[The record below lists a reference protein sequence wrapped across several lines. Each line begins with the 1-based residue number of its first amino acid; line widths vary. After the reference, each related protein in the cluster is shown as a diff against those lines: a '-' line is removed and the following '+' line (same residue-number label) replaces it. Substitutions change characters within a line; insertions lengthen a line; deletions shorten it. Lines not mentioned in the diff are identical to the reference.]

1 MLLVHHIALA
11 TANVIKTLLVCY
23 YYCALASFE
32 CVCACWLPLSFCMF
46 GDIFCVLCI
55 IIWYLRV
62 YIALCGRV
70 SSILSPFSVARLV
83 LCPPVI
89 YIGSI
94 FFQVFII
101 FFVILS
107 IFLFSYCLL
116 LSFVVLFSC
125 VYGCKTVFGGLLLFF
140 AGVLCFPASMC
151 LQKACL
157 HILFHLHLYFHFN
170 ESNIVFERVD
180 GQCTDALGCFVWLC

>member
-32 CVCACWLPLSFCMF
+32 CVCACWLPLCFCMF

-94 FFQVFII
+94 SRFHYLFCDSFN
-101 FFVILS
+101 FFVLLLLIIVFCCPIFVRVWVQDGVWWTFVVFCWCPVFSCFYVSSKSVLAYFISFAS
-107 IFLFSYCLL
+107 IF
-116 LSFVVLFSC
+116 SF
-125 VYGCKTVFGGLLLFF
+125 
-140 AGVLCFPASMC
+140 
-151 LQKACL
+151 
-157 HILFHLHLYFHFN
+157 
-170 ESNIVFERVD
+170 
-180 GQCTDALGCFVWLC
+180 